1 MFDGS
6 HETLLAQ
13 PKVSCDYHR
22 KAAMGL
28 RDLRKQRGWTL
39 EAVAFLAQ
47 RDQATIS
54 RIERGLVE
62 PSPETTVALARTFGI
77 SIERLRRLL
86 AEAGTEKV
94 SA

>member
-1 MFDGS
+1 MS
-6 HETLLAQ
+6 R
-13 PKVSCDYHR
+13 DYHG
-22 KAAMGL
+22 KVPMGL
-28 RDLRKQRGWTL
+28 RELRKQRGWTL

-86 AEAGTEKV
+86 AETQVEEVA
-94 SA
+94 S

>member
-1 MFDGS
+1 MVGIQ
-6 HETLLAQ
+6 HGRLLAQ
-13 PKVSCDYHR
+13 PKVSCDSHR

-28 RDLRKQRGWTL
+28 RELRRQRGWTL
-39 EAVAFLAQ
+39 EAVGYLTQ

-86 AEAGTEKV
+86 AETQAEEV

>member
-1 MFDGS
+1 MIR
-6 HETLLAQ
+6 
-13 PKVSCDYHR
+13 DYHG
-22 KAAMGL
+22 KVPMGL
-28 RDLRKQRGWTL
+28 RELRKQRGWTL
-39 EAVAFLAQ
+39 EAVAYLAQ

-86 AEAGTEKV
+86 AETQAEEV
-94 SA
+94 AS

>member
-1 MFDGS
+1 VIITGRWLWDSGS
-6 HETLLAQ
+6 FA
-13 PKVSCDYHR
+13 SS
-22 KAAMGL
+22 AAGRL
-28 RDLRKQRGWTL
+28 RPSPTSPG
-39 EAVAFLAQ
+39 
-47 RDQATIS
+47 ATR

-86 AEAGTEKV
+86 AEAQSEEV

>member
-1 MFDGS
+1 MDTGS
-6 HETLLAQ
+6 CERLLAQ
-13 PKVSCDYHR
+13 PQVSCDYHR
-22 KAAMGL
+22 KVVMGL
-28 RDLRKQRGWTL
+28 RELRKQRGWTL
-39 EAVAFLAQ
+39 EAVAYLAQ

-86 AEAGTEKV
+86 AETRPEEV

>member
-1 MFDGS
+1 
-6 HETLLAQ
+6 
-13 PKVSCDYHR
+13 
-22 KAAMGL
+22 MGL

-39 EAVAFLAQ
+39 EAVGFLAGV
-47 RDQATIS
+47 DQATVS
-54 RIERGLVE
+54 RIERGLVA

-86 AEAGTEKV
+86 AEAQSEKV

>member
-1 MFDGS
+1 
-6 HETLLAQ
+6 
-13 PKVSCDYHR
+13 
-22 KAAMGL
+22 L
-28 RDLRKQRGWTL
+28 RPSPTSPS
-39 EAVAFLAQ
+39 
-47 RDQATIS
+47 ATR

-86 AEAGTEKV
+86 AEAQSEEV

>member
-1 MFDGS
+1 
-6 HETLLAQ
+6 
-13 PKVSCDYHR
+13 
-22 KAAMGL
+22 MGL
-28 RDLRKQRGWTL
+28 RELRKRRGWTL
-39 EAVAFLAQ
+39 EAVAFLTE

-86 AEAGTEKV
+86 AETRAEEV

>member
-1 MFDGS
+1 M
-6 HETLLAQ
+6 
-13 PKVSCDYHR
+13 SCDHHR
-22 KAAMGL
+22 KVAMGL
-28 RDLRKQRGWTL
+28 RELRKQRGWTL
-39 EAVAFLAQ
+39 EAVAYLAQ
-47 RDQATIS
+47 RDQGTIS

-86 AEAGTEKV
+86 AEAQAEEV